1 MIMKHISIVLLA
13 GLAAVA
19 FACTK
24 ETTPEQ
30 TAPEPQ
36 EMGVG
41 GDIVCIDGT
50 LHFPSV
56 DCCFATM
63 RSLVDEDALAAF
75 EQEHNFHSIR
85 SLTESMLDEMI
96 ACETPEEYA
105 ATLESC
111 KGYLVE
117 DGDRLM
123 PVISAVGYASVANQD
138 GVFYIGDTKH
148 TVIGDKIAI
157 ETTDPTT
164 RAAVVEEYDYVC
176 AVSSDEKTRGRTEQ
190 KYTDNR
196 YQSGKFK
203 VFARTNVIRY
213 TASETINGQNRIT
226 SNFICQVHVSGQKNK
241 TFGGWNTY
249 KDHFYVEN
257 LHFEI
262 KVGWITFWHN
272 DYRNTSFYQSNGRVK
287 NFYVEEPIGTEK
299 FFGPEAIIMP
309 TSFKCIVHRA
319 RSGSIGNCG
328 VLTHSLD
335 FQTCKSYKGVMVQAC
350 R

>member
-1 MIMKHISIVLLA
+1 MKHITLIA
-13 GLAAVA
+13 LAAVAAIA

-24 ETTPEQ
+24 EPAPEQ
-30 TAPEPQ
+30 MMPEPQ
-36 EMGVG
+36 EATNDA
-41 GDIVCIDGT
+41 DIVCIDGA
-50 LHFPSV
+50 LHFPSA
-56 DCCFATM
+56 DRCFETM
-63 RSLVDEDALAAF
+63 RSLVDEDALNAF
-75 EQEHNFHSIR
+75 EKEHNFHSIR
-85 SLTESMLDEMI
+85 SLTESMLDEI
-96 ACETPEEYA
+96 IECETPEEYA

-111 KGYLVE
+111 KGYLAE
-117 DGDRLM
+117 DEGRVM
-123 PVISAVGYASVANQD
+123 PVITAVGYASIANQD

-148 TVIGDKIAI
+148 TVSGDKIAI

-176 AVSSDEKTRGRTEQ
+176 SVSPEGETRGKAEA

-196 YQSGKFK
+196 YQSGKYK

-213 TASETINGQNRIT
+213 TANETVNGQNRVV

-262 KVGWITFWHN
+262 KVGWITFWRN
-272 DYRNTSFYQSNGRVK
+272 KYINTSYYESNGRVK
-287 NFYVEEPIGTEK
+287 NFYVEEPIGDDK

-309 TSFKCIVHRA
+309 TGFICIVHRA

-328 VLTHSLD
+328 VLTHQID
-335 FQTCKSYKGVMVQAC
+335 MRNCKSYDGVMVKAC